1 MRALRHGVER
11 TELIALLCGGA
22 VTVTVAL
29 ATVQGGVKLGTGP
42 LLAAALLCV
51 LVASWLVAP
60 QVLVAVT
67 IPLFALLPTLKV
79 FVSQWLGP
87 VKDFVTLAAAIA
99 LLITI
104 LMRSERVARV
114 DRLLIWLMV
123 AFGSLYVINVGG
135 LISGDSHGIAWAQG
149 VRLTGEPLILLAAGL
164 TARNPR
170 RTLGVAVTSL
180 VATGVFVALYGMY
193 QQMLGGPRL
202 VELGYSYR
210 NEIRLI
216 GTHLR
221 SFGTLGEPFA
231 YAAFLL
237 LAIAAALFWMRRGPL
252 KIVCL
257 TVMTIGLT
265 LSYVR
270 SAILISVALLALWLI
285 RNRRVTLGFV
295 LLAASLA
302 AGLAFLVALSGAS
315 ETHSVR
321 AGPNTYVT
329 LNGRTTVW
337 STIFSRPTKV
347 PFGLG
352 VAKIGTAAER
362 AQSGV
367 IVDPNAARKKVVA
380 VDSGYFATVA
390 DVGLV
395 GLALLLAIFAR
406 LFALARS
413 ALYQQDSAGWLV
425 LAWLIVLM
433 LDAVTRASFTGF
445 PTAFLGML
453 LVGLGIAQLRSVQP
467 RALIQR
473 RWHP

>member
-114 DRLLIWLMV
+114 DRLLIWLMI

-135 LISGDSHGIAWAQG
+135 LISGGSHGIAWAQG

-210 NEIRLI
+210 HEIRLI

-221 SFGTLGEPFA
+221 SFGTLNDPFA

-252 KIVCL
+252 KVVCL

-270 SAILISVALLALWLI
+270 SAILISVALLAVWLI
-285 RNRRVTLGFV
+285 RNRRVTSGFV
-295 LLAASLA
+295 LLAASFA
-302 AGLAFLVALSGAS
+302 AGLAFLVALSSGAS

-337 STIFSRPTKV
+337 STIFSRPTRV
-347 PFGLG
+347 PFGWG
-352 VAKIGTAAER
+352 VAKIGTAAQR

-367 IVDPNAARKKVVA
+367 IVDPNAARKKSVA

-390 DVGLV
+390 DVGIV
-395 GLALLLAIFAR
+395 GMVILLALFCRILALGVAATR
-406 LFALARS
+406 WG
-413 ALYQQDSAGWLV
+413 DVAGWLV
-425 LAWLIVLM
+425 IGWMIVL
-433 LDAVTRASFTGF
+433 LIDAVTRASFTGF

-453 LVGLGIAQLRSVQP
+453 LVGLGLASSMNRLSPRLPGRS
-467 RALIQR
+467 
-473 RWHP
+473 